1 MKEKIFSL
9 PRMGETMEEG
19 TVLTWFKSP
28 GDSFKRG
35 EVLLELETDKMVVE
49 VPALED
55 GDLLEI
61 LASEQSTVEIGSS
74 LALIGMRDSVSNIKK
89 KKNKNK
95 DSRIEE
101 SQGTEKIQSSEE
113 KEPYPQ
119 DASKGDFK
127 KDDFEILK
135 PQTKDENIRATPA
148 ARRLAK
154 NNTIPLKKVTGTGPM
169 GRIEKN
175 DVEDII
181 NKIQKPF
188 FVDAEKTG
196 GESAEQILKER
207 ISNIGDHQ
215 LSFKHR
221 GISGQT
227 PLLFIHGFGSDS
239 QTWRYS
245 VGELSKTREV
255 WTIDLPGHGDSLE
268 FPMEYE
274 SKNLFNEYVQILKEF
289 LAKVGLKRV
298 HLIGHSLG
306 GGIALKL
313 ALIHLNSVSSL
324 TLLAPMG
331 LGNSINGKFIE
342 SFAKGESVQEIRES
356 LNLLFYK
363 NSWVTDSLV
372 NATVLQHQ
380 NPEFRKI
387 LFRLASLLQKQD
399 EQSWQVRDELQ
410 NLSIP
415 VKLIW
420 GKEDQILPSSH
431 TQDLPG
437 SFGVH
442 IFPNTGH
449 MVHIEQSQV
458 INRLIW
464 ENSAQE

>member
-74 LALIGMRDSVSNIKK
+74 LALIGMRE
-89 KKNKNK
+89 K
-95 DSRIEE
+95 DSRVED
-101 SQGTEKIQSSEE
+101 SKGKFKTQSSMEQE
-113 KEPYPQ
+113 SPPQ
-119 DASKGDFK
+119 DSSMKGFAG
-127 KDDFEILK
+127 DDIEILET
-135 PQTKDENIRATPA
+135 QTKEENIRATPA

-154 NNTIPLKKVTGTGPM
+154 NNTISLQNVPGTGPL
-169 GRIEKN
+169 GRIEKK
-175 DVEDII
+175 DIEDII
-181 NKIQKPF
+181 NRIQKPRF
-188 FVDAEKTG
+188 ADTEETC
-196 GESAEQILKER
+196 GESAEQILEELSLK
-207 ISNIGDHQ
+207 IGDHQ
-215 LSFKHR
+215 LSFKRR
-221 GISGQT
+221 GISGRT

-245 VGELSKTREV
+245 LGELSKTREV
-255 WTIDLPGHGDSLE
+255 WTIDLPGHGNSLE
-268 FPMEYE
+268 FNMEYE
-274 SKNLFNEYVQILKEF
+274 SKTLFNEYANVLKEF
-289 LAKVGLKRV
+289 LSNAGLKRV

-306 GGIALKL
+306 GGIAMNF
-313 ALIHLNSVSSL
+313 ALNHQNSVSSL
-324 TLLAPMG
+324 TLFAPIG
-331 LGNSINGKFIE
+331 LGKSINEKFIE
-342 SFAKGESVQEIRES
+342 SFAKGQSDQEIRES
-356 LNLLFYK
+356 LEQLFYK
-363 NSWVTDSLV
+363 KSWVTDSLV
-372 NATVLQHQ
+372 HSTVLQHQ
-380 NPEFRKI
+380 NPKFRKI
-387 LFRLASLLQKQD
+387 LGRLATILQKQD
-399 EQSWQVRDELQ
+399 KQNWQIRDELQ

-431 TQDLPG
+431 SQDLPG
-437 SFGVH
+437 SFAVH

-449 MVHIEQSQV
+449 MVHIEQSKV
-458 INRLIW
+458 INRLIS